1 MFETLI
7 LMLDS
12 TIRVAPPLIFAA
24 MAGMFCERSGVVN
37 IALEGKLLAAA
48 FASGAA
54 AAVTGSAW
62 MGLLAGVMV
71 SMAFALLHGFATITH
86 RGDQVVSGMA
96 INILAVGLTVTLGR
110 YWFDQ
115 GGQTPALSGDAR
127 FAPIQ
132 LPFEKELADVP
143 VIGQLYSELASG
155 HSMLE
160 YLALAIVPLAWWVLF
175 RTRFGL
181 RLRAVGEAPAA
192 VDTAGISVVRLRY
205 TALMIGGLLA
215 GIGGTY
221 LAVAQTAQ
229 FIPNMSAGKGFMALA
244 ALVFGKWRPWPAMGA
259 CLLFGFLDAVAI
271 RLQGVEVLG
280 FVIPVQF
287 IEAVP
292 YMLTVFLLAGFIGK
306 AVAPKALGTPYVKER
321 E

>member
-1 MFETLI
+1 MFDTLI

-37 IALEGKLLAAA
+37 VALEGMLLSAA
-48 FASGAA
+48 FASAAA
-54 AAVTGSAW
+54 AAVTGNAW
-62 MGLLAGVMV
+62 IGLLVGMAV
-71 SMAFALLHGFATITH
+71 SVAFTLLHGFATITH

-96 INILAVGLTVTLGR
+96 INILAAGLTVTLGR
-110 YWFDQ
+110 FWFNQ
-115 GGQTPALSGDAR
+115 GGQTPALSGAAR
-127 FAPIQ
+127 FAPLNLAPSEQ
-132 LPFEKELADVP
+132 LQNIPL
-143 VIGQLYSELASG
+143 IGKFLSILLNG
-155 HSMLE
+155 HSILE
-160 YLALAIVPLAWWVLF
+160 YLALLIVPAAWWLLF

-205 TALMIGGLLA
+205 SALAIAGLLA
-215 GIGGTY
+215 GFGGTY

-244 ALVFGKWRPWPAMGA
+244 ALVFGKWRPWSAMGA
-259 CLLFGFLDAVAI
+259 CLLFAFLDAAAI
-271 RLQGVEVLG
+271 RLQGVSLYGVP
-280 FVIPVQF
+280 IPVQA
-287 IEAVP
+287 IEAIP
-292 YMLTVFLLAGFIGK
+292 YVLTVFLLAGFIGK
-306 AVAPKALGTPYVKER
+306 AVAPKALGTPYSKER

>member
-7 LMLDS
+7 LMLDA
-12 TIRVAPPLIFAA
+12 TIRTAPPLILAA

-37 IALEGKLLAAA
+37 IALEGKLLASA
-48 FASGAA
+48 FASAAA

-62 MGLLAGVMV
+62 IGLGAGVGIAV
-71 SMAFALLHGFATITH
+71 LFALLHGFSTITH

-96 INILAVGLTVTLGR
+96 INILAAGLTVTLGR

-115 GGQTPALSGDAR
+115 GGQTPALSGAAR
-127 FAPIQ
+127 FAPID
-132 LPFEKELADVP
+132 LPYAKELYDVP
-143 VIGQLYSELASG
+143 VIGQLYSELLSG
-155 HSMLE
+155 HSLLE
-160 YLALAIVPLAWWVLF
+160 YVAFAAVPLAWWVLF

-192 VDTAGISVVRLRY
+192 VDTAGISVVRMRY
-205 TALMIGGLLA
+205 TALIIGGLLA

-244 ALVFGKWRPWPAMGA
+244 ALVFGKWKPWSAMAA

-271 RLQGVEVLG
+271 RLQGVSIG
-280 FVIPVQF
+280 DFPIPVQA
-287 IEAVP
+287 IEALP
-292 YMLTVFLLAGFIGK
+292 YLLTVFLLAGFIGK

>member
-132 LPFEKELADVP
+132 FPFEKELADVP
-143 VIGQLYSELASG
+143 VIGQLFSELASG